1 MCALC
6 AEGAILPLLSSE
18 GLHILW
24 WKCRAFRASPRAC
37 VRRLSYLHYSPAP
50 QNTCQ
55 GRAHLPSGLL
65 LHACTHCTL
74 TLEKVCRLSLGRRA
88 ARGVFAH
95 LHTLHTF
102 FHFTRAAVGRGYEIV
117 NAPHDGRVGVLR
129 VSHFFLSLLSLGVQ
143 KHRIRRF

>member
-74 TLEKVCRLSLGRRA
+74 PLEKVCRLSLGRRA

-102 FHFTRAAVGRGYEIV
+102 FHFTRALVGWGMEWSTLGQM
-117 NAPHDGRVGVLR
+117 DGSMSYMFLFTL
-129 VSHFFLSLLSLGVQ
+129 FFLSLSLSLL
-143 KHRIRRF
+143 F